1 MKRQQA
7 GFTLVEIAI
16 VLVIVG
22 LLLGGVLKGQEIIT
36 NARIKNLENDFNGIS
51 AAIYSYQD
59 RYRRLPGDDIGATRF
74 SPVAGDMTSHVGD
87 GDSIITGKFNESA
100 SNAEESRLFWL
111 HLRAAGLVSGVA
123 DISAEKIKESC
134 SQPLNAFGGIVGV
147 STDPNS
153 DGTGTSEGSSMPG
166 LFVGYTRIPQEI
178 AIILETRIDDNEV
191 DSGTIQSDQGN
202 YTATTNPLH
211 ELYFAL

>member
-59 RYRRLPGDDIGATRF
+59 RYRRLPGDDPGATRF
-74 SPVAGDMTSHVGD
+74 APVSGIAAAHVGSGD
-87 GDSIITGKFNESA
+87 GVITGDFDSTTDTH
-100 SNAEESRLFWL
+100 ESRLFWL
-111 HLRAAGLVSGVA
+111 HLRSAGLVSGVA
-123 DISAEKIKESC
+123 DATTKLAESC

-147 STDPNS
+147 STDP
-153 DGTGTSEGSSMPG
+153 GTTAMPG
-166 LFVGYTRIPQEI
+166 LFVGYSRIPQEI
-178 AIILETRIDDNEV
+178 AIILETRIDDNEAKK
-191 DSGTIQSDQGN
+191 GAIQSDQAN

>member
-59 RYRRLPGDDIGATRF
+59 RYRRLPGDDPGATRF
-74 SPVAGDMTSHVGD
+74 ASVSGITTQAGGGD
-87 GDSIITGKFNESA
+87 GVITGNFDEPSDNTK
-100 SNAEESRLFWL
+100 ESRLFWL
-111 HLRAAGLVSGVA
+111 HLRSAGLVSGIA
-123 DISAEKIKESC
+123 DVTKLPESC

-147 STDPNS
+147 STDPF
-153 DGTGTSEGSSMPG
+153 TGGATTMPG

-178 AIILETRIDDNEV
+178 AIILESRIDDNEV
-191 DSGTIQSDQGN
+191 KKGAIQSDQTN

-211 ELYFAL
+211 KLYFAL